1 MAYNKTKR
9 YRNNRG
15 KNKSSHKKSTIH
27 KKRRNS
33 RKISSK
39 MRKGGN
45 PPISDTDQK
54 FYDIRGEGAAMIA
67 SITSIEK
74 LDMLEEKMKTQ
85 PVVYNIFKELIDVHR
100 EALEK

>member
-33 RKISSK
+33 RKRSSNT
-39 MRKGGN
+39 RKGGN
-45 PPISDTDQK
+45 PPISDAEK
-54 FYDIRGEGAAMIA
+54 FYDIRGEVAAMIA
-67 SITSIEK
+67 TITSIEK